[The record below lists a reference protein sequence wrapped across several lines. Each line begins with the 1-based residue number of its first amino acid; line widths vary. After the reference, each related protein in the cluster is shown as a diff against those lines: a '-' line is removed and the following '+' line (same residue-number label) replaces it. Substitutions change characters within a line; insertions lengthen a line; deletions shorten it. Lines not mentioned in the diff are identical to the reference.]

1 MDIKKLLKNNLIN
14 IGLLALIIGFR
25 LAAGLLF
32 DDHDIS
38 SDPAKYGTILLAINM
53 LTVLFGLAW
62 GGFTIY
68 SNWVVVKEEKLE
80 RKRNLLELR
89 ARVQKAGRKKDFRT
103 ERMHLINML
112 DSIESRKK
120 YFDEMDKYSRLRELF
135 ELTEN
140 QMIRNVTNACEYMET
155 FDYISGKDTGYVT
168 QVCTDSQHLLDRF
181 NKLVEL
187 SVTFDDEARDY
198 DTREIDD
205 MIEALER
212 MKKTGKGA
220 LGS

>member
-1 MDIKKLLKNNLIN
+1 
-14 IGLLALIIGFR
+14 
-25 LAAGLLF
+25 
-32 DDHDIS
+32 
-38 SDPAKYGTILLAINM
+38 
-53 LTVLFGLAW
+53 
-62 GGFTIY
+62 
-68 SNWVVVKEEKLE
+68 
-80 RKRNLLELR
+80 
-89 ARVQKAGRKKDFRT
+89 
-103 ERMHLINML
+103 MHLINML

-198 DTREIDD
+198 LTFWRGNLRRAKKYWEMDIETLDAIQDGAKEDIEIED
-205 MIEALER
+205 
-212 MKKTGKGA
+212 
-220 LGS
+220 